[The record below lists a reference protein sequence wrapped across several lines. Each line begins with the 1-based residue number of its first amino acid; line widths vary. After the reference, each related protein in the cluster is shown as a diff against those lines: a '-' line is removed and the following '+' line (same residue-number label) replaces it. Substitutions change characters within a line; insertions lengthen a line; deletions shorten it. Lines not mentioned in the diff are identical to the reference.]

1 VEELKQK
8 AASVMDQVQGIAQNV
23 HKRFPKEAAGKRAKK
38 VKKEIAKILT
48 SLEKA
53 GSKLQTKVKK
63 RTGKVLVKAERKLAG
78 LTETGLK
85 GLEKGLRKTR
95 KSLMRNLPR

>member
-1 VEELKQK
+1 MYVLIYNLLAIKIF
-8 AASVMDQVQGIAQNV
+8 ALRMSHIY
-23 HKRFPKEAAGKRAKK
+23 KK

-53 GSKLQTKVKK
+53 GGKLQTKAKK
-63 RTGKVLVKAERKLAG
+63 RTSKVLVKAERKLAG
-78 LTETGLK
+78 LTMTGLK

-95 KSLMRNLPR
+95 KALKKNLPR